1 MVCDKGPEG
10 LLENEGIYAEVTM
23 AKMKR
28 LSHKDMHEKALE
40 KAKKYIA
47 EENYVDAKD
56 EIERVLDFSP
66 TDDRALNL
74 LAIIMLKLEQYAKA
88 VKIYEELIT
97 RYPQTVSL
105 RTNLGVAYLKNNQHD
120 SAIKEFSLVLQKD
133 PESKTILKLYGKA
146 LLQLSRTD
154 EAIEMFKKA
163 GMDEYVKKIK
173 KGGSN
178 EAVESELSTEDI
190 MQEAMEKDKAAEPH
204 EKIAVPSFIPQ
215 QETHEPQPEAPVDG
229 NGEEAAVEQQ
239 AAGHAGVEE
248 YEEEQT
254 IETERGPSAT
264 DEQELMNEQT
274 EVPEGPVTEEPEKE
288 VTVQPDEPAAAT
300 QHFSGEGHSVPSETK
315 EDRSEKAGNQDV
327 QQEEEN
333 ADTKSPEGLS
343 LLTEAT
349 SLSKFGSAV
358 NFINDAMVLFNLN
371 GNIVYVRDKGIV
383 SLTESL
389 TIEQAYKR
397 YRGKDTKSV
406 FAEKKDDPIVL
417 VYGKGALV
425 LKSDYKNI
433 KEFNLKNESMFLD
446 DERLIAFQ
454 GDLEWENGRVEV
466 QADKSI
472 NVTQIRGTAD
482 VFVGLH
488 DQLQSIHVHAEH
500 YLSVRLNSLIGWY
513 GKLIPRQSSIKH
525 YNNDSFISFHG
536 EGVVFIDA

>member
-1 MVCDKGPEG
+1 
-10 LLENEGIYAEVTM
+10 M

-28 LSHKDMHEKALE
+28 LSHKDMHEKAIE
-40 KAKKYIA
+40 KAKKFIA

-120 SAIKEFSLVLQKD
+120 SAIKEFSLVLQKE

-204 EKIAVPSFIPQ
+204 EKIAVPAFISQ
-215 QETHEPQPEAPVDG
+215 HETHEPKHEASFAG
-229 NGEEAAVEQQ
+229 NKQEAAVEQQ
-239 AAGHAGVEE
+239 AAEHAGVEE

-288 VTVQPDEPAAAT
+288 MPDEPTAAT
-300 QHFSGEGHSVPSETK
+300 QHFSGEGQSVPSETK
-315 EDRSEKAGNQDV
+315 DDDGEKAGNQDV
-327 QQEEEN
+327 QQEEKNTAE
-333 ADTKSPEGLS
+333 KSPEGLS
-343 LLTEAT
+343 LLTEKT
-349 SLSKFGSAV
+349 TLSKFGSAV

-389 TIEQAYKR
+389 TIEQAFKR

-482 VFVGLH
+482 VLVGLH

-525 YNNDSFISFHG
+525 YDNDSFISFHG

>member
-10 LLENEGIYAEVTM
+10 LLEDEGIFAEVTM

-28 LSHKDMHEKALE
+28 LSHKDIHEKAIE

-66 TDDRALNL
+66 SDDRALNL
-74 LAIIMLKLEQYAKA
+74 LAIIMLKLEQFGKA

-105 RTNLGVAYLKNNQHD
+105 RANLGVAYLKNNQHD
-120 SAIKEFSLVLQKD
+120 NAIKEFSLVLQKE
-133 PESKTILKLYGKA
+133 PENKTILKLYGKA
-146 LLQLSRTD
+146 LLQLSKTD
-154 EAIEMFKKA
+154 EAIEMFEKA
-163 GMDEYVKKIK
+163 GMHEYVKKLK
-173 KGGSN
+173 KGGSS
-178 EAVESELSTEDI
+178 EAVESELSTEDF
-190 MQEAMEKDKAAEPH
+190 MQEAMDKDRAAEPH
-204 EKIAVPSFIPQ
+204 AKTAEPAPVLQ
-215 QETHEPQPEAPVDG
+215 QETSAAQPEVPAGVDKQ
-229 NGEEAAVEQQ
+229 EAAVQQQ
-239 AAGHAGVEE
+239 APEPASTDD
-248 YEEEQT
+248 YPEEQI

-274 EVPEGPVTEEPEKE
+274 EVPEGPVHEEPEKDLPGQAG
-288 VTVQPDEPAAAT
+288 VQDNPTEHVSADE
-300 QHFSGEGHSVPSETK
+300 QSVPTDARRN
-315 EDRSEKAGNQDV
+315 DRDSAGNQDE
-327 QQEEEN
+327 QQEESLSE
-333 ADTKSPEGLS
+333 KSPEGLS
-343 LLTEAT
+343 ILTEAA
-349 SLSKFGSAV
+349 SLSKFGSPV

-371 GNIVYVRDKGIV
+371 GNVVYVRDKGIV

-417 VYGKGALV
+417 VYGKGVLV
-425 LKSDYKNI
+425 LKSDFNSI
-433 KEFNLKNESMFLD
+433 KEITLKNESMFLD

-488 DQLQSIHVHAEH
+488 DHLQSIQVHAEH
-500 YLSVRLNSLIGWY
+500 YLSVRLSSLIGWY
-513 GKLIPRQSSIKH
+513 GKLIPRQSSVRH
-525 YNNDSFISFHG
+525 YNSESFISFHG
-536 EGVVFIDA
+536 EGVVFVDA

>member
-1 MVCDKGPEG
+1 
-10 LLENEGIYAEVTM
+10 M

-28 LSHKDMHEKALE
+28 LSHKDMHEKAIE

-66 TDDRALNL
+66 SDDRALNL
-74 LAIIMLKLEQYAKA
+74 LAIIMLKLEQFGKA

-105 RTNLGVAYLKNNQHD
+105 RANLGVAYLKNNQHD
-120 SAIKEFSLVLQKD
+120 NAIKEFSLVLQKE
-133 PESKTILKLYGKA
+133 PENKTILKLYGKA
-146 LLQLSRTD
+146 LLQLSKTD
-154 EAIEMFKKA
+154 EAIAMFEKA
-163 GMDEYVKKIK
+163 GMHEYVKKLK
-173 KGGSN
+173 KGGSS
-178 EAVESELSTEDI
+178 EAVESELSTEDF
-190 MQEAMEKDKAAEPH
+190 MQEAMDKDRAAGPHGKTAEPAPV
-204 EKIAVPSFIPQ
+204 IQ
-215 QETHEPQPEAPVDG
+215 QEMNAAQPEVPAD
-229 NGEEAAVEQQ
+229 EDKQEAVAQQ
-239 AAGHAGVEE
+239 QTPEPA
-248 YEEEQT
+248 YEEDYHEEQI

-274 EVPEGPVTEEPEKE
+274 EVTEGTVNEEPEKDLPGQADVQDVPTE
-288 VTVQPDEPAAAT
+288 RVSADEQTVPADAR
-300 QHFSGEGHSVPSETK
+300 EN
-315 EDRSEKAGNQDV
+315 DRGSAGNQDV
-327 QQEEEN
+327 QPEEN
-333 ADTKSPEGLS
+333 LTEKSPEGLS
-343 LLTEAT
+343 ILTEAT
-349 SLSKFGSAV
+349 SLSKFGSPV

-371 GNIVYVRDKGIV
+371 GNVVYVRDKGIV

-417 VYGKGALV
+417 VYGKGVLV
-425 LKSDYKNI
+425 LKSDYTCI
-433 KEFNLKNESMFLD
+433 KEITLKNESMFLD

-488 DQLQSIHVHAEH
+488 DHLQSIQVHAEH
-500 YLSVRLNSLIGWY
+500 YLSVRLSSLIGWY
-513 GKLIPRQSSIKH
+513 GKLIPRQSSVRH
-525 YNNDSFISFHG
+525 YNGESFISFHG
-536 EGVVFIDA
+536 EGVVFVDA